1 MNELEVIE
9 YWKSLIKDEEFIN
22 IWEEILEENDP
33 LRKVPEGFFSMFR
46 PNGTGLNKVFKGTN
60 KGDEILKRVLEI
72 YEATSED
79 YDGSDWYFVVR
90 KPKITSKD
98 NIESI
103 AKGFLYNVIEM
114 AKSLDDEYFYKFINN
129 PPKIQVIEGTCPKK
143 VTDEYSEFDF
153 DIGVYEL
160 MHNYMDEM
168 IGEESDAVLFR
179 EPLYQIACRYEIVY
193 YVLWPL
199 YKNES
204 EIEDLFKPF
213 IELWKVAAKYS
224 FDIEN
229 NILNIWIPWK
239 DEID

>member
-9 YWKSLIKDEEFIN
+9 YWKSLIKDEE
-22 IWEEILEENDP
+22 
-33 LRKVPEGFFSMFR
+33 
-46 PNGTGLNKVFKGTN
+46 
-60 KGDEILKRVLEI
+60 
-72 YEATSED
+72 
-79 YDGSDWYFVVR
+79 
-90 KPKITSKD
+90 
-98 NIESI
+98 
-103 AKGFLYNVIEM
+103 FLYNVIEM

-129 PPKIQVIEGTCPKK
+129 PPKIQVIEGTSPKK

-168 IGEESDAVLFR
+168 IGEESNAVLFR
-179 EPLYQIACRYEIVY
+179 EPLYQMACSYEIVY

-204 EIEDLFKPF
+204 EIEDPFKAF
-213 IELWKVAAKYS
+213 IELWKLNAKYS